1 MREILTIGRY
11 FRKKFK
17 ENVYKI
23 PVSMPGFTCPNIDG
37 SVARGGCIYCENES
51 FSPNLKEKTSKKFFL
66 NPKSDKNPLLNLQI
80 NQIDIQYEK
89 TKKVLEN
96 KFKAKKYLIYF
107 QSFTNTY
114 APFETLK
121 ILYKHALGKDDVIGL
136 SIGTRTDCV
145 TDEILNFLKELS
157 KEREIWIE
165 YGIQSFFD
173 ETMKITNRGHDV
185 KNVIETIKKTKEMG
199 LKVCGHL
206 IFGLPNETKEMMLK
220 SVKTAVDLKIDS
232 LKIHPLYVVKNTAL
246 AVDYMKGRFKPISEE
261 EYIKTLIEA
270 LKIIPENVIIQRVT
284 AGIRDDTLLAPKWC
298 YCKEKQIKKIR
309 EALKKENMIY

>member
-11 FRKKFK
+11 FREKFK

-37 SVARGGCIYCENES
+37 SVARGGCVYCENES
-51 FSPNLKEKTSKKFFL
+51 FSPNLKQKTSKKFFL

-80 NQIDIQYEK
+80 EQIDKQYLE
-89 TKKVLEN
+89 TKKILFN

-121 ILYKHALGKDDVIGL
+121 TLYEHALEKEDVVGI
-136 SIGTRTDCV
+136 SIGTRTDSIS
-145 TDEILNFLKELS
+145 DEVLNYLKELS
-157 KEREIWIE
+157 KDKEIWVE

-185 KNVIETIKKTKEMG
+185 KNVIETIKKTKALG

-206 IFGLPNETKEMMLK
+206 IFGLPKENKEMMLQ
-220 SVKTAVDLKIDS
+220 SVKKAVELKIDS

-246 AVDYMKGRFKPISEE
+246 AVDYMKKRFTPISEE
-261 EYIKTLIEA
+261 EYISTLVEA
-270 LKIIPENVIIQRVT
+270 LKIIPKNVIIQRVS

-298 YCKEKQIKKIR
+298 YCKHEQMKKIR
-309 EALKKENMIY
+309 KALKKEGMIY

>member
-37 SVARGGCIYCENES
+37 SVARGGCVYCENES
-51 FSPNLKEKTSKKFFL
+51 FSPNLKQKTSKKFFL

-80 NQIDIQYEK
+80 EQIDKQYLE
-89 TKKVLEN
+89 TKRILFN

-121 ILYKHALGKDDVIGL
+121 TLYEHALKKEDVIGI
-136 SIGTRTDCV
+136 SIGTRTDSIS
-145 TDEILNFLKELS
+145 DEVLNYLKELS
-157 KEREIWIE
+157 KDKEIWVE

-185 KNVIETIKKTKEMG
+185 KNVIETIKKTKDLG

-206 IFGLPNETKEMMLK
+206 IFGLPKENKEMMLQ
-220 SVKTAVDLKIDS
+220 SVKKAVELKIDS

-246 AVDYMKGRFKPISEE
+246 AVDYMKKRFTPISEE
-261 EYIKTLIEA
+261 EYISTLVEA
-270 LKIIPENVIIQRVT
+270 LKIIPKNVIIQRVS

-298 YCKEKQIKKIR
+298 YCKHEQMKKIR
-309 EALKKENMIY
+309 KALKKEGMIY